1 MNKRLR
7 ALQLQQMEDVLGT
20 WRAANLPARPST
32 GWSRA
37 IRETLGMPA
46 TALAAR
52 VGMSSA
58 GIRKL
63 ETAEAQQVISL
74 TSLRKLAE
82 ALDCELQYA
91 LVPREPLETRLK
103 RRAFKAAE
111 ERMRPVSH
119 SMSLEDQ
126 SVTDTGRKVQLEL
139 LAKELLDG
147 SWRALW

>member
-1 MNKRLR
+1 M
-7 ALQLQQMEDVLGT
+7 DDSLGT
-20 WRAANLPARPST
+20 WRAANLPARPAT

-46 TALAAR
+46 AVLATR
-52 VGMSSA
+52 LGMSSA

-63 ETAEAQQVISL
+63 EAAEAQQVISL

-82 ALDCELQYA
+82 ALGCELQYA

-103 RRAFKAAE
+103 QRSLKVAE
-111 ERMRPVSH
+111 ERLQPISH
-119 SMSLEDQ
+119 SMALEDQ
-126 SVTDTGRKVQLEL
+126 SVSGSKRDVQLEL